1 MAARTDGTVP
11 YRFVSQFDLK
21 GAMVPGRQEKADRN
35 ALPYLVLE
43 PERGVV
49 GEEANELE
57 PEADTLMGV
66 MAMGLGVARGVV

>member
-1 MAARTDGTVP
+1 M
-11 YRFVSQFDLK
+11 
-21 GAMVPGRQEKADRN
+21 
-35 ALPYLVLE
+35 PYLVLE